1 MSKSKMKK
9 RVSSAGKKQN
19 SPQEKKKWTKMKD
32 FNYLPPIKWLPG
44 FRTAKHWKRIVA
56 IIYLTLTP
64 FSLILHFGEFRYFG
78 VFIFIALLT
87 LPFII
92 CSMMTF
98 MEKKDPYYMKET
110 LISAFIFGCDNIAL
124 VICLNNF
131 MKTLPPV

>member
-1 MSKSKMKK
+1 MKNK
-9 RVSSAGKKQN
+9 VSSASKGKKQ
-19 SPQEKKKWTKMKD
+19 PQQKKKWTKMKD

-44 FRTAKHWKRIVA
+44 FRTAKHWKRIIA

-64 FSLILHFGEFRYFG
+64 FSLILRFGEFRYFG
-78 VFIFIALLT
+78 IFVCIALLT

-92 CSMMTF
+92 CSLITF
-98 MEKKDPYYMKET
+98 SDTKDPYYAKET

-131 MKTLPPV
+131 IKSLPPV